1 MSPAKK
7 RGSINLTALGSAAV
21 LAVYAAG
28 YLRTRPAAQRYEGSD
43 SKRRPA
49 AATAPVAVPVAIDA
63 ATLMDTLRADT
74 LRSIAVVVPPTKQKA
89 KVTPTVDTAMPS
101 RSDTAPAKVPT
112 DTAPAPVVVPAASSA
127 PATADSVKPAS
138 DSVKVLKDGTYSGW
152 GTSRHGDIQAAVEI
166 RAGRIVSAYITQCL
180 TRYSCSRIAAIIP
193 QVVERQSAEVD
204 YVSGATQSTDAFY
217 YAIVE
222 ALAKAK

>member
-28 YLRTRPAAQRYEGSD
+28 YMRTKPGAQRFERSDSERRQVAPVAAPVQIDSARLIDTIRAETVRPAA
-43 SKRRPA
+43 
-49 AATAPVAVPVAIDA
+49 
-63 ATLMDTLRADT
+63 
-74 LRSIAVVVPPTKQKA
+74 
-89 KVTPTVDTAMPS
+89 
-101 RSDTAPAKVPT
+101 KVP
-112 DTAPAPVVVPAASSA
+112 APAPVKKKAAPVVDSSA
-127 PATADSVKPAS
+127 RKPDSAPTPAPAKDTTPLPVTQPAPVDSLKPTA
-138 DSVKVLKDGTYSGW
+138 DSVKVLKDGTYTGW

-166 RAGRIVSAYITQCL
+166 RGGRIVDAYITQCL
-180 TRYSCSRIAAIIP
+180 TRYSCSRIAVLIP
-193 QVVERQSAEVD
+193 QVVQRQSAEVD

-222 ALAKAK
+222 ALSKAK